1 MTERTHRD
9 GPAEAGLKELIEK
22 LKAVQRAC
30 AQKPPEERGK
40 AIRKTLADEFA
51 RIPTSAAA
59 ERLDDLKAY
68 LDGRDPE
75 AARKLEGLETEVRRL
90 RGEVDSLRGERD
102 RLLREQSNLEP
113 SPATL
118 ASSDDALERI
128 RAALL
133 KVAEN
138 RKVTTEE
145 TGLSPT
151 QVALF
156 QTLSELLRF
165 ALALEIGLQGF
176 LRTSEVGDVGMMG
189 TRQFA
194 EHERMIRSRFRS
206 ALQDRDGSA
215 QPLKE
220 VLDRNLRFLLVLH
233 QAYGAS
239 IDSGTRAL
247 LALLDPQKI
256 LEETRGR
263 LGLNYQ
269 EAWKKLSRLLAELGA
284 LEKGE
289 VWERYFEEPFRKRL
303 KEAMPEGRSGDDS

>member
-1 MTERTHRD
+1 MTDRTHRD
-9 GPAEAGLKELIEK
+9 GPTQSGLQELIDK

-30 AQKPPEERGK
+30 AQRDPEERVK
-40 AIRKTLADEFA
+40 AIRKTLSEELA
-51 RIPTSAAA
+51 RVPMSAAA

-75 AARKLEGLETEVRRL
+75 AARKLAGLEAEVRRL

-145 TGLSPT
+145 TGLAPA
-151 QVALF
+151 QVPLF

-165 ALALEIGLQGF
+165 ALALEVGLQGF

-206 ALQDRDGSA
+206 SLQDRDGSA
-215 QPLKE
+215 PPLKE
-220 VLDRNLRFLLVLH
+220 ALDKNLRFLLVLH

-239 IDSGTRAL
+239 IDAGTRAL
-247 LALLDPQKI
+247 LALVDPQKI
-256 LEETRGR
+256 LEDTRGR
-263 LGLNYQ
+263 LGVNYQ
-269 EAWKKLSRLLAELGA
+269 EAWKRLSRLLAELGA

-303 KEAMPEGRSGDDS
+303 KDVLPEGRSGDDS

>member
-1 MTERTHRD
+1 VTERTHRD
-9 GPAEAGLKELIEK
+9 GPGQSGVKELIEK
-22 LKAVQRAC
+22 LRAVQRAC
-30 AQKPPEERGK
+30 AEKPPEERGK
-40 AIRKTLADEFA
+40 AIRKTLAEELA
-51 RIPTSAAA
+51 RIPTSAAG

-75 AARKLEGLETEVRRL
+75 AARKLDGLEAEVRRL

-102 RLLREQSNLEP
+102 RLMREQTNLEP

-118 ASSDDALERI
+118 ASSDDALERF

-133 KVAEN
+133 KIAEN
-138 RKVTTEE
+138 RKVTPEE
-145 TGLSPT
+145 TGLAPA
-151 QVALF
+151 QVPLF
-156 QTLSELLRF
+156 QTLAELLRF

-176 LRTSEVGDVGMMG
+176 LRTSEVGEVGMMG

-206 ALQDRDGSA
+206 CLQDREGSV
-215 QPLKE
+215 QPLKD

-247 LALLDPQKI
+247 LSLLDPQKI
-256 LEETRGR
+256 LEDTRGR

-284 LEKGE
+284 LERGE

-303 KEAMPEGRSGDDS
+303 KEVMPEGRSGDDS